1 MPFIWGMNDLE
12 KEKAL
17 FTQYP
22 FHICLMVKAAKKA
35 LEEGRASIQDG
46 ILVLQ
51 PPIKPP
57 KSGRVAV
64 ENPLDEAGETKVESS
79 SGQAHDILQG
89 KI

>member
-1 MPFIWGMNDLE
+1 MSDPE

-17 FTQYP
+17 FAKYP

-51 PPIKPP
+51 PPAEPSKSFASLIDVHLDGTSAPKVGSKP
-57 KSGRVAV
+57 
-64 ENPLDEAGETKVESS
+64 ELD
-79 SGQAHDILQG
+79 
-89 KI
+89 